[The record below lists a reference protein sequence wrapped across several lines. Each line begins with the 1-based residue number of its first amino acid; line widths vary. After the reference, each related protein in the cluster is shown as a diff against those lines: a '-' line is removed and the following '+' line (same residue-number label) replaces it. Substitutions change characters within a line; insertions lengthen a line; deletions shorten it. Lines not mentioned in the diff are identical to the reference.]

1 MRGIVELEI
10 LKAIEKELPV
20 NIPVRSFFDL
30 IVGTRFV
37 HSIPLLTPIKPPR
50 RASFRFCGCIIISRH
65 DLMLSII
72 NNLETDTVLVA
83 QGELLH
89 WGLELKDGPSMS
101 VSTILRGFAIL
112 LSRRGSSMVF
122 GDWSNCPPLITTTA
136 NLRRSHS
143 KQSSKM
149 SSQFRNSPY
158 SVGSRITTILR

>member
-1 MRGIVELEI
+1 MRGIVELEV

-20 NIPVRSFFDL
+20 SIPIRSFFDL

-37 HSIPLLTPIKPPR
+37 HSISLLTPIRSR
-50 RASFRFCGCIIISRH
+50 RRVSFRFCRCIIISRH
-65 DLMLSII
+65 VLMLSII
-72 NNLETDTVLVA
+72 NSPETDTVLVA
-83 QGELLH
+83 QGGLLH
-89 WGLELKDGPSMS
+89 WGLELKDGPLMS
-101 VSTILRGFAIL
+101 VSAILRIFAIL
-112 LSRRGSSMVF
+112 LSRHESSMVF

-149 SSQFRNSPY
+149 SSQFRDSPY